1 MKTKKEKFSW
11 ANREGCITCV
21 GETFETL
28 EAGYYNFYQS
38 PAIGLYFL
46 KARVETNKLFPLPNE
61 STDVILNDIQKFWS
75 LEKTYKKYGRVYRR
89 NYLIYSAPGTGKTS
103 LIKLM
108 CKELIEKYNGIVLTI
123 SNTDNLQLYPEALRA
138 IRSVEPDRK
147 IITIIEDLDAFTDE
161 DNTYGNPANSLLLN
175 ILDGAQTL
183 SNVVTIA
190 TTNYIE
196 KIAGRY
202 KNRPSRFDLVMEF
215 PLPNKESRRMFIE
228 KSVLPEDIKKINL
241 DEWVK
246 KTEGFSIDHINE
258 LILLYFVFGH
268 TEEESFARVKKMAEN
283 NDTLVNETSTKRKVI
298 GFKNQNSMSY
308 DLPEGPDIRSLPT
321 QNPSY

>member
-11 ANREGCITCV
+11 SDRGGCITCV

-28 EAGYYNFYQS
+28 EPGYYNFYQS
-38 PAIGLYFL
+38 PSIGLYFV

-61 STDVILNDIQKFWS
+61 STDVILNDIQKFWT

-108 CKELIEKYNGIVLTI
+108 CKELTEKYNGIVLTI
-123 SNTDNLQLYPEALRA
+123 SNMDNLQLYPDALRA
-138 IRSVEPDRK
+138 IRDVEPDRK
-147 IITIIEDLDAFTDE
+147 IITLIEDLDAFTNE
-161 DNTYGNPANSLLLN
+161 DNTYGNPVNSLLLN

-215 PLPNKESRRMFIE
+215 PLPNSESRKMFIE
-228 KSVLPEDIKKINL
+228 KSVLPQDIKKINL

-283 NDTLVNETSTKRKVI
+283 NDTLVNETSTKKKVI
-298 GFKNQNSMSY
+298 GFKNTQSVCPNT
-308 DLPEGPDIRSLPT
+308 DIAIGEPLRAS
-321 QNPSY
+321 NY

>member
-1 MKTKKEKFSW
+1 MEQKKEKFSW
-11 ANREGCITCV
+11 SNREGCITCV

-28 EAGYYNFYQS
+28 DAGYYNFYQS
-38 PAIGLYFL
+38 PSIGLYFL

-61 STDVILNDIQKFWS
+61 STNVILNDIQKFWS

-108 CKELIEKYNGIVLTI
+108 CKDLIEKYNGIVLTI
-123 SNTDNLQLYPEALRA
+123 SNMDHLQLYPDALRA
-138 IRSVEPDRK
+138 IRDVEPERK

-161 DNTYGNPANSLLLN
+161 DNTYGNPVNSLLLN
-175 ILDGAQTL
+175 ILDGSQTL

-215 PLPNKESRRMFIE
+215 PLPNSESRRMFIE
-228 KSVLPEDIKKINL
+228 KTVLPEDIKKINL

-283 NDTLVNETSTKRKVI
+283 NDTLVNETSTKKKVI
-298 GFKNQNSMSY
+298 GFKK
-308 DLPEGPDIRSLPT
+308 T
-321 QNPSY
+321 QSVCEDNPIGEPLKPSKY

>member
-1 MKTKKEKFSW
+1 MEQKKEKFSW
-11 ANREGCITCV
+11 SNRDGCITCV

-28 EAGYYNFYQS
+28 DAGYYNFCLS
-38 PAIGLYFL
+38 PTIGLYFL

-61 STDVILNDIQKFWS
+61 STNVILNDIQKFWS

-108 CKELIEKYNGIVLTI
+108 CKDLIEKYNGIVLTI
-123 SNTDNLQLYPEALRA
+123 SNMDQLQLYPEALRA
-138 IRSVEPDRK
+138 IRDVEPGRK

-161 DNTYGNPANSLLLN
+161 DNTYGNPVNSLLLN
-175 ILDGAQTL
+175 ILDGSQTL

-215 PLPNKESRRMFIE
+215 PLPNSESRRMFIE
-228 KSVLPEDIKKINL
+228 KTVLPEDIKKINL

-283 NDTLVNETSTKRKVI
+283 NDTLVNETSTKKKVI
-298 GFKNQNSMSY
+298 GFKKNAISM
-308 DLPEGPDIRSLPT
+308 RR
-321 QNPSY
+321 

>member
-1 MKTKKEKFSW
+1 MEQKKEKFSW
-11 ANREGCITCV
+11 SNRDGCITCV

-28 EAGYYNFYQS
+28 DAGYYNFCLS
-38 PAIGLYFL
+38 PTIGLYFL

-61 STDVILNDIQKFWS
+61 STNVILNDIQKFWS

-108 CKELIEKYNGIVLTI
+108 CKDLIEKYNGIVLTI
-123 SNTDNLQLYPEALRA
+123 SNMDQLQLYPEALRA
-138 IRSVEPDRK
+138 IRDVEPGRK

-161 DNTYGNPANSLLLN
+161 DNTYGNPVNSLLLN
-175 ILDGAQTL
+175 ILDGSQTL

-215 PLPNKESRRMFIE
+215 PLPNSESRRMFIE
-228 KSVLPEDIKKINL
+228 KTVLPEDIKKINL

-283 NDTLVNETSTKRKVI
+283 NDTLVNETSTKKKVI
-298 GFKNQNSMSY
+298 GFKKMQSVCEDNSIGEP
-308 DLPEGPDIRSLPT
+308 LK
-321 QNPSY
+321 PSKY

>member
-11 ANREGCITCV
+11 SNRGDCITCV

-38 PAIGLYFL
+38 PSIGLYFV

-61 STDVILNDIQKFWS
+61 STEAILNDIQKFWS

-123 SNTDNLQLYPEALRA
+123 SNMDNLQLYPDALRA
-138 IRSVEPDRK
+138 IRNVEPDRK

-175 ILDGAQTL
+175 ILDGTQTL

-202 KNRPSRFDLVMEF
+202 KNRPSRFDLVM
-215 PLPNKESRRMFIE
+215 
-228 KSVLPEDIKKINL
+228 
-241 DEWVK
+241 
-246 KTEGFSIDHINE
+246 
-258 LILLYFVFGH
+258 
-268 TEEESFARVKKMAEN
+268 
-283 NDTLVNETSTKRKVI
+283 
-298 GFKNQNSMSY
+298 
-308 DLPEGPDIRSLPT
+308 
-321 QNPSY
+321 

>member
-11 ANREGCITCV
+11 ADRGGCITCV
-21 GETFETL
+21 GEIFETL
-28 EAGYYNFYQS
+28 DPGYYEFYQC
-38 PAIGLYFL
+38 PTIGLYFI

-108 CKELIEKYNGIVLTI
+108 CNELIEKYNGIVLTI
-123 SNTDNLQLYPEALRA
+123 SNMDQLQLYPDALRA
-138 IRSVEPDRK
+138 IRNVEPDRK

-161 DNTYGNPANSLLLN
+161 DNTYGNPVNSLLLN
-175 ILDGAQTL
+175 ILDGTQTL

-215 PLPNKESRRMFIE
+215 PLPNSESRRIFIE
-228 KSVLPEDIKKINL
+228 KTVLPQDIKKINL

-268 TEEESFARVKKMAEN
+268 TEEESFARIKKMAEN
-283 NDTLVNETSTKRKVI
+283 NDTLVNETSTKKKVI
-298 GFKNQNSMSY
+298 GFKNAQSVCK
-308 DLPEGPDIRSLPT
+308 DTPIVKPLPAS
-321 QNPSY
+321 NY

>member
-1 MKTKKEKFSW
+1 MEQKKEKFSW
-11 ANREGCITCV
+11 SNRDGCITCV

-28 EAGYYNFYQS
+28 DAGYYNFYLS
-38 PAIGLYFL
+38 PTIGLYFL

-61 STDVILNDIQKFWS
+61 STNVILNDIQKFWS

-108 CKELIEKYNGIVLTI
+108 CKDLIKKYNGIVLTI
-123 SNTDNLQLYPEALRA
+123 SNMDQLQLYPEALRA
-138 IRSVEPDRK
+138 IRDVEPGRK

-161 DNTYGNPANSLLLN
+161 DNTYGNPVNSLLLN
-175 ILDGAQTL
+175 ILDGSQTL

-215 PLPNKESRRMFIE
+215 PLPNSESRRMFIE
-228 KSVLPEDIKKINL
+228 KTVLPEDIKKINL

-258 LILLYFVFGH
+258 LILLYFVFGY

-283 NDTLVNETSTKRKVI
+283 NDTLVNETSTKKKVI
-298 GFKNQNSMSY
+298 GFKKMQSVCEDNSIGEP
-308 DLPEGPDIRSLPT
+308 LK
-321 QNPSY
+321 PSKY

>member
-1 MKTKKEKFSW
+1 
-11 ANREGCITCV
+11 
-21 GETFETL
+21 
-28 EAGYYNFYQS
+28 
-38 PAIGLYFL
+38 
-46 KARVETNKLFPLPNE
+46 
-61 STDVILNDIQKFWS
+61 
-75 LEKTYKKYGRVYRR
+75 
-89 NYLIYSAPGTGKTS
+89 
-103 LIKLM
+103 M

-123 SNTDNLQLYPEALRA
+123 SNMDNLQLYPDALRA
-138 IRSVEPDRK
+138 IRNVEPDRK

-175 ILDGAQTL
+175 ILDGTQTL

-241 DEWVK
+241 DEWVE

-283 NDTLVNETSTKRKVI
+283 NDTLVNETSTKKRVI
-298 GFKNQNSMSY
+298 GFNKMQSVCQDTPIGEPRTASGY
-308 DLPEGPDIRSLPT
+308 
-321 QNPSY
+321 

>member
-11 ANREGCITCV
+11 SDRGGCITCV

-28 EAGYYNFYQS
+28 EHGYYNFYQS
-38 PAIGLYFL
+38 PSIGLYFV

-61 STDVILNDIQKFWS
+61 STDVILNDIQKFWT

-123 SNTDNLQLYPEALRA
+123 SNMDNLQLYPDALRA
-138 IRSVEPDRK
+138 IRDVEPDRK

-215 PLPNKESRRMFIE
+215 PLPNSESRRMFIE
-228 KSVLPEDIKKINL
+228 KTVLPQDIKKINL

-268 TEEESFARVKKMAEN
+268 TEEDSFARVKKMAEN
-283 NDTLVNETSTKRKVI
+283 NDTLVNETSTKKKVI
-298 GFKNQNSMSY
+298 GFKN
-308 DLPEGPDIRSLPT
+308 T
-321 QNPSY
+321 QSVCEDTPIGEPLRASKY

>member
-1 MKTKKEKFSW
+1 M
-11 ANREGCITCV
+11 
-21 GETFETL
+21 
-28 EAGYYNFYQS
+28 
-38 PAIGLYFL
+38 

-308 DLPEGPDIRSLPT
+308 DLPAGPDICSLPT